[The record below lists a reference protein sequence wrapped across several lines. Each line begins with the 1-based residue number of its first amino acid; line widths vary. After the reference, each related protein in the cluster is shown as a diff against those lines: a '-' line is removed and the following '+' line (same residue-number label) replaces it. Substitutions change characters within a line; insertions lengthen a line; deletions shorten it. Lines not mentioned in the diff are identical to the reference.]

1 MKAVFNI
8 DKFIH
13 KDFTDNKLN
22 YEKHFK
28 SSYVEKYC
36 SVLKINSI
44 KNTIKVIKHY
54 IRYDSLF
61 NLLDL
66 FIWDG
71 GRS

>member
-8 DKFIH
+8 DKFIQ

-36 SVLKINSI
+36 SVLKINNI
-44 KNTIKVIKHY
+44 KNTIKVIKHC
-54 IRYDSLF
+54 IRYDF
-61 NLLDL
+61 V
-66 FIWDG
+66 
-71 GRS
+71 

>member
-8 DKFIH
+8 DKFIQ

-28 SSYVEKYC
+28 SSYVEKYY

-44 KNTIKVIKHY
+44 KNTIKVIKHR
-54 IRYDSLF
+54 IRYDF
-61 NLLDL
+61 V
-66 FIWDG
+66 
-71 GRS
+71 